1 MLFRS
6 HADETVEHFV
16 KHFQPGN
23 PSRGQHLYPV
33 VDAQRHVVSVMTR
46 KEVNEIVRRPLEAG
60 ATMATLG
67 RQAPTVAYASEPL
80 RVVANRMAERQI
92 TRMPVLDP
100 EEHKLVGMVS
110 LEDLLSGRARV
121 LNEERTRERVLRIR
135 FPRD

>member
-1 MLFRS
+1 
-6 HADETVEHFV
+6 
-16 KHFQPGN
+16 
-23 PSRGQHLYPV
+23 
-33 VDAQRHVVSVMTR
+33 
-46 KEVNEIVRRPLEAG
+46 
-60 ATMATLG
+60 MATLG